1 MRRRDP
7 KTVSVFGMKV
17 ALICGVSGQ
26 DGAYL
31 ARYLLERGYRVW
43 GSSRDAQANSF
54 KNLKR
59 LGIFDRVSFLSIAQ
73 DDARSVLNGVATA
86 NPDEIYFLS
95 GQSSV
100 GLSFEQ
106 PAETFESL
114 IYGVLNFLEAIRFYG
129 NKTRFYHASSSEC
142 FGNVNAGTAANES
155 YPFKPRSPYGVAKA
169 SAHWMVVNYREAY
182 GLHCSN
188 GILFNHESPLRPQ
201 RFVTQKIVSTACRI
215 AAGSNERL
223 KLGNLT
229 GVRDWGWAPDFVE
242 AMWLM
247 LQQDIADDYVVAT
260 GKGYE
265 LAKFVEQVFAEL
277 NLDREKFVDI
287 DQTLFR
293 PSDISNSVGDP
304 RKALDVL
311 GWESSVTFQTL
322 IQKLVKT
329 ELAFSKSL
337 LKNGR

>member
-1 MRRRDP
+1 
-7 KTVSVFGMKV
+7 MKV

-31 ARYLLERGYRVW
+31 ARYLLEKGYRVW
-43 GSSRDAQANSF
+43 GSSRDAEANTF
-54 KNLKR
+54 NNLKR
-59 LGIFDRVSFLSIAQ
+59 LGIFDRVSFISIAQ
-73 DDARSVLNGVATA
+73 DDARSVLNGLATA

-106 PAETFESL
+106 PAETFKSL

-142 FGNVNAGTAANES
+142 FGNVNAGTTADES
-155 YPFKPRSPYGVAKA
+155 HPFKPRSPYGVAKA

-188 GILFNHESPLRPQ
+188 GILFNHESPLRPR

-215 AAGSNERL
+215 AAGSDERL
-223 KLGNLT
+223 NLGSLA
-229 GVRDWGWAPDFVE
+229 GVRDWGWAPDFIE

-247 LQQDIADDYVVAT
+247 LQQEVADDYVVAT
-260 GKGYE
+260 GKGHE
-265 LAKFVEQVFAEL
+265 LSIFVERVFVEL
-277 NLDREKFVDI
+277 GLDWKNFVDI
-287 DQTLFR
+287 DQSLYR
-293 PSDISNSVGDP
+293 PSDIFNSVGDP
-304 RKALDVL
+304 NKALEVL
-311 GWESSVTFQTL
+311 GWKSSVTFHTL
-322 IQKLVKT
+322 IKRLVKA

-337 LKNGR
+337 VKNGR